1 MNAQAARGARRGAVI
16 LETAMLMP
24 VFVLLLVAC
33 VDFGRV
39 LWLRGAAADAAARGA
54 RLAVLH
60 EPTDQQVVDAVL
72 ADLAAQTRSLDSV
85 KVTVGTR
92 APGRPVAVTVQA
104 RMDYLV
110 LPGFIPGAAAL
121 QDIAASAEMVHEP

>member
-1 MNAQAARGARRGAVI
+1 VNAKPARGARWGAVI
-16 LETAMLMP
+16 LETAMVMP
-24 VFVLLLVAC
+24 IFVLLLVAC
-33 VDFGRV
+33 VDFGRA

-60 EPTDQQVVDAVL
+60 EPTEQQVVDAVKAEL
-72 ADLAAQTRSLDSV
+72 ESESRSLNGV

-92 APGRPVAVTVQA
+92 TPGQPVTVTVQA

-110 LPGFIPGAAAL
+110 LPGFFPGAGAL
-121 QDIAASAEMVHEP
+121 MDIAASAQLVCEP

>member
-1 MNAQAARGARRGAVI
+1 MNAQAARGAQRGAVI

-72 ADLAAQTRSLDSV
+72 ADLAAQTRSLDNV

-92 APGRPVAVTVQA
+92 DPGRPVAVTVQA

-121 QDIAASAEMVHEP
+121 RDIAASAEMVHEP